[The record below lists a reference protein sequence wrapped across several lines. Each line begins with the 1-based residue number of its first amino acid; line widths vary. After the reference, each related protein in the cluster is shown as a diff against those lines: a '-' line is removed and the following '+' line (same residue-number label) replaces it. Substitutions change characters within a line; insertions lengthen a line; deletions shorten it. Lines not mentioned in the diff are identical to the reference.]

1 MLCRILFFLIILAQ
15 VWAED
20 GPGSLKCFVV
30 IETTVQ
36 RAGQEVSS
44 KNPQERRWY
53 ISNLVDMPQPY
64 PGYTLRK
71 MADEYFT
78 AQVVNKL
85 KAQGLQLNYYDNNV
99 EINDGAVYAMNSDQD
114 VEQARARAIEDHRNQ
129 SGNIFSFDWSFDLT
143 VATQPRLLHRDKSN
157 PLYEVKQKP

>member
-1 MLCRILFFLIILAQ
+1 MFFRILFFLLISAQ
-15 VWAED
+15 VWAQE
-20 GPGSLKCFVV
+20 GAGSQKCFVV

-53 ISNLVDMPQPY
+53 VSNLVTMPQYY
-64 PGYTLRK
+64 PSYTLKK

-85 KAQGLQLNYYDNNV
+85 KAQGIELNYYDNNV
-99 EINDGAVYAMNSDQD
+99 EINDGAVYAMNTDQD
-114 VEQARARAIEDHRNQ
+114 VEQARAKAVEDHKNQ
-129 SGNIFSFDWSFDLT
+129 SGNIFSFDWSFDPA
-143 VATQPRLLHRDKSN
+143 VATVPKLIYRDKGN
-157 PLYEVKQKP
+157 PLYEAKRKP